1 MQAILGTQNSANINL
16 AAQILMILGLWIGFY
31 FARTGQIAR
40 HRRMQTTVVAANSFF
55 ILFVMFTSF
64 YNFVILGGST
74 AGTIASLM
82 IIHGILGLVAE
93 LTGIYLILRM
103 STRLIPARF
112 RVRNFRFVMRTLL
125 GLWTVVVVIGLG
137 IYYVRYLAPRETG
150 SLSVAQL
157 KHAVDDI
164 QMHADESNRAAGRG
178 NLATARRHAEHVINL
193 IEGRTGADYGDADGN
208 GYVEDPGDGT
218 GALNYLQR
226 ARADAANAGGE
237 GAQAVIIADKV
248 RVEMIQVLSD
258 AKAVIHASDLK
269 SAQAQIDELA
279 TLPAQINKGTT
290 GSVLQL
296 IQVLNASTVLPA
308 MVAPNVPA
316 GENTATVILKD
327 FAFSPKSLT
336 VKKGTTVIFV
346 NEDNAKHTVT
356 EDFNKFNSG
365 DILAGK
371 MFTFTFDDSGTFPY
385 YCEYHGDKGGV
396 DMAGTIVVQ

>member
-40 HRRMQTTVVAANSFF
+40 HRRMQTTVVVANSFF

-125 GLWTVVVVIGLG
+125 GLWTIVVVLGLG
-137 IYYVRYLAPRETG
+137 IYYVRYLASREAG
-150 SLSVAQL
+150 SLSFGRLAQ
-157 KHAVDDI
+157 AAADI
-164 QMHADESNRAAGRG
+164 EMHADESASAAGRG
-178 NLATARRHAEHVINL
+178 NLSTARRHAEHVINL

-218 GALNYLQR
+218 GALNYLRR
-226 ARADAANAGGE
+226 ARDEATKTGGE
-237 GAQAVIIADKV
+237 GVQAVIIADQV
-248 RVEMIQVLSD
+248 RVEMIKVLSD
-258 AKAVIHASDLK
+258 AKAVIQASDLK
-269 SAQAQIDELA
+269 SAQLQIDELA
-279 TLPAQINKGTT
+279 RLSAQINKGTT
-290 GSVLQL
+290 GSILQL
-296 IQVLNASTVLPA
+296 IQALNASTELPTV
-308 MVAPNVPA
+308 VAPNMPA
-316 GENTATVILKD
+316 GQNIVTVNMKD
-327 FAFSPKSLT
+327 FVFSPKSLA

-356 EDFNKFNSG
+356 EDSNKFNSG

-371 MFTFTFDDSGTFPY
+371 TFTFTFDDAGTFPY
-385 YCEYHGDKGGV
+385 HCEYHGDKGGV
-396 DMAGTIVVQ
+396 DMAGTVVVQ

>member
-40 HRRMQTTVVAANSFF
+40 HRKMQTTVVVANSFF
-55 ILFVMFTSF
+55 IVFVMFTSF

-125 GLWTVVVVIGLG
+125 GLWTIVVVLGLG
-137 IYYVRYLAPRETG
+137 IYYVRYLASREAG
-150 SLSVAQL
+150 SLSFGRLAQ
-157 KHAVDDI
+157 AAADI
-164 QMHADESNRAAGRG
+164 EMHADESASAAGRG
-178 NLATARRHAEHVINL
+178 NLSTARRHAEHVINL

-218 GALNYLQR
+218 GALNYLRR
-226 ARADAANAGGE
+226 ARDEATKTGGE
-237 GAQAVIIADKV
+237 GVQAVIIADQV
-248 RVEMIQVLSD
+248 RVEMIKVLSD
-258 AKAVIHASDLK
+258 AKAVIQASDLK
-269 SAQAQIDELA
+269 SAQLQIDELA
-279 TLPAQINKGTT
+279 RLSAQINKGST
-290 GSVLQL
+290 GSILQL
-296 IQVLNASTVLPA
+296 IQALNASTELPTL
-308 MVAPNVPA
+308 VAPNMPA
-316 GENTATVILKD
+316 GKNIATVNMKD

-356 EDFNKFNSG
+356 EDSNKFNSG

-371 MFTFTFDDSGTFPY
+371 TFAFTFDDAGTFPY
-385 YCEYHGDKGGV
+385 HCEYHGDKGGV
-396 DMAGTIVVQ
+396 DMAGTVVVQ